1 MKKIISLLLAACL
14 TAALLAGCG
23 STGDSRGNGTEQL
36 RIVAT
41 IFPAYDWARQILG
54 ADAENVEL
62 TLLLDNGTDLHS
74 YQPTADDII
83 TISTCDLFIYV
94 GGESDRWVE
103 DALKG
108 AVNQDMMVICLLD
121 ALGDAVKEE
130 ELVEG
135 MEGEAEDADHGHEE
149 PEYDEHVWLS
159 LKNASVLCRAIS
171 QQLKALDHANAGT
184 YQANTDAYLAR
195 LDALDADY
203 QAAVENA
210 AFDTL
215 LFGDRFPFRYLVD
228 DYGLNYYAAFSG
240 CSAETEASFETIAFL
255 SDKLD
260 ELGLGAILV
269 IEGTQ
274 HKIAETIVQN
284 TASRNQAILPLDSMQ
299 AVTLADVEAGVTYLS
314 IMENNL
320 AVLNAALN

>member
-1 MKKIISLLLAACL
+1 MKKIISLLLAVCL
-14 TAALLAGCG
+14 IAVLPAGCG
-23 STGDSRGNGTEQL
+23 GAGDAGGGTEQL
-36 RIVAT
+36 RVVAT

-54 ADAENVEL
+54 ADAENAEL

-108 AVNQDMMVICLLD
+108 AVNQDMVVINLLD

-149 PEYDEHVWLS
+149 AEYDEHVWLS

-171 QQLKALDHANAGT
+171 RQLKALDPANAGI

-228 DYGLNYYAAFSG
+228 DYGLSYYAAFSG

-255 SDKLD
+255 SGKLD
-260 ELGLGAILV
+260 ELGLGSILV
-269 IEGTQ
+269 IEGPQ

-284 TASRNQAILPLDSMQ
+284 TVSRDQAILTLDSMQ
-299 AVTLADVEAGVTYLS
+299 AVTSADIEAGVTYLS
-314 IMENNL
+314 IMESNL
-320 AVLNAALN
+320 AVLNTALN

>member
-41 IFPAYDWARQILG
+41 IFPAYDWVRQILG

-83 TISTCDLFIYV
+83 TISTCNLFIYV

-121 ALGDAVKEE
+121 ALGEAVKEE

-135 MEGEAEDADHGHEE
+135 MEGEAEDADHDHEE

-171 QQLKALDHANAGT
+171 QQLKAVDPANAGT

-255 SDKLD
+255 SGKLN

-284 TASRNQAILPLDSMQ
+284 TASRDQAILTLDSMQ
-299 AVTLADVEAGVTYLS
+299 AVTSADVEAGVTYLS